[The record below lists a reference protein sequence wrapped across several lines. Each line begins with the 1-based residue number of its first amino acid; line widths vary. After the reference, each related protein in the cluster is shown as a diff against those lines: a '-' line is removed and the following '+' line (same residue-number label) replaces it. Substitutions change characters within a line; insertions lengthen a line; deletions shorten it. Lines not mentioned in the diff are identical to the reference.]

1 MSYIKV
7 KVFAG
12 AKKEYIKENPPAG
25 GRGHFD
31 PIRDRTRTRASAISN
46 GVEVAVKEKA
56 ERNLANRRVIELV
69 AKHLKVP
76 AGKIRIISGHHSPSK
91 MLSIDLDD

>member
-1 MSYIKV
+1 MNYIKV

-12 AKKEYIKENPPAG
+12 ANKESIKENPPAG
-25 GRGHFD
+25 GRGHF
-31 PIRDRTRTRASAISN
+31 
-46 GVEVAVKEKA
+46 EVAVKEKA

-76 AGKIRIISGHHSPSK
+76 TGKICIISGHHSSSK
-91 MLSIDLDD
+91 MLSIDLND